1 MYQRL
6 YLRAIPWDCADELHK
21 LGMDMPSIPI
31 GAYYLEDE
39 DELAEMT
46 ARKWNRPCYGEAL
59 EFLSQI
65 LNIFVTVSIDEE
77 TSVQLHARIYRTRV
91 VKMNSF
97 GKKDAG
103 TTFCGIVIYG
113 EAMEKG
119 LREAIK
125 IAKNE
130 V

>member
-1 MYQRL
+1 MYQRI
-6 YLRAIPWDCADELHK
+6 YLRAIPLDCADELHE

-31 GAYYLEDE
+31 GAYYLED
-39 DELAEMT
+39 DAEIKEMS
-46 ARKWNRPCYGEAL
+46 ARKWNRPCYGEAF

-65 LNIFVTVSIDEE
+65 LNIFVTVCIDEKA
-77 TSVQLHARIYRTRV
+77 SVQQHIRQYYTRA

-103 TTFCGIVIYG
+103 TTVCGIVLYG